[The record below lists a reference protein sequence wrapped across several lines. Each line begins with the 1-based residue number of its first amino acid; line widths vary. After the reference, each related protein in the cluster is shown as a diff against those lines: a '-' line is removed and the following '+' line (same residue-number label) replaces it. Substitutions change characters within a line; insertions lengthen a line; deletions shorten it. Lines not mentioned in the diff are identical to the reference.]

1 MTPTDLAF
9 TPIRELGDRMR
20 RGALS
25 PVALAEHC
33 LGRIGALNPAL
44 NAFITVTADLAR
56 EQARAADEALRSGR
70 ARRALHG
77 IPVAVKDFYDTAG
90 IRTTA
95 AAPQFANRI
104 PARDAELVTS
114 LREAGAVLVGKT
126 NMHTLGMGTTSLES
140 HFGPVVNPWSV
151 THVAGGSSGGSAAA
165 VAAGLCFA
173 TVDTDAV
180 GSGRLPAAICGVACF
195 KPTYGALST
204 KGILEEEPAD
214 PTILALS
221 HPCITA
227 RSVDDVALVY
237 EALIAARSTESESA
251 LQSARPVS
259 AVRRVGVVANC
270 AGTREVKAPIEG
282 VAGELSRMG
291 IALRDARV
299 PFESARFDVRTIE
312 RDRAAIEATLFADVD
327 ALVLPTLTA
336 PTPTVD
342 EARAR
347 GAMAVSPDNT
357 FFCNYYGLPAI
368 GVPAGADE
376 HGLPLGVQFVGPKG
390 GDARVL
396 ALAQAY
402 QRATGWRY
410 EPPPERFDCEG

>member
-1 MTPTDLAF
+1 
-9 TPIRELGDRMR
+9 
-20 RGALS
+20 
-25 PVALAEHC
+25 
-33 LGRIGALNPAL
+33 
-44 NAFITVTADLAR
+44 
-56 EQARAADEALRSGR
+56 
-70 ARRALHG
+70 
-77 IPVAVKDFYDTAG
+77 
-90 IRTTA
+90 
-95 AAPQFANRI
+95 
-104 PARDAELVTS
+104 
-114 LREAGAVLVGKT
+114 
-126 NMHTLGMGTTSLES
+126 
-140 HFGPVVNPWSV
+140 
-151 THVAGGSSGGSAAA
+151 
-165 VAAGLCFA
+165 
-173 TVDTDAV
+173 VDTDAV

-204 KGILEEEPAD
+204 KGILEGEPAD

-237 EALIAARSTESESA
+237 EALIAARSTDSA
-251 LQSARPVS
+251 SAFHAEQGAT

-270 AGTREVKAPIEG
+270 AGTPEVKAPLAA

-291 IALRDARV
+291 IALLDVRV
-299 PFESARFDVRTIE
+299 PFESAKFDVRTIE
-312 RDRAAIEATLFADVD
+312 RDRAAIEGTLFADVD

-342 EARAR
+342 DARAR
-347 GAMAVSPDNT
+347 GAMAVSPDDT

-368 GVPAGADE
+368 SVPAGVDGQ
-376 HGLPLGVQFVGPKG
+376 GLPLGVQLVGPKG

-410 EPPPERFDCEG
+410 EPPASARL